1 MFLNSES
8 CELKHSQVFPVQI
21 GPMMALAPLIGGS
34 VPFYFSGK
42 RHRLRPSKFK
52 PCCYLT
58 HRSKLTPQKGH
69 HTRPCRPCRIKP
81 PSKTW
86 VVPGALPQV

>member
-1 MFLNSES
+1 MRLLVICSLLCMLLLSFCVLSSE
-8 CELKHSQVFPVQI
+8 
-21 GPMMALAPLIGGS
+21 
-34 VPFYFSGK
+34 GK